1 MGDAVGR
8 DRRLGQV
15 CVTLFAGSSLFPAV
29 AGVLNLADPPLIL
42 GVADIVVAAMLV
54 TAAIL
59 VDGRTRAFV
68 DDRHRAAAYG
78 VSRKATAGVLVLLAL
93 FLLGRPRIRW
103 DVLVTG
109 LAWRGWLLLYV
120 LPGLLALRRKRVSG
134 PHT

>member
-54 TAAIL
+54 TTSIL
-59 VDGRTRAFV
+59 VDGRTRA
-68 DDRHRAAAYG
+68 
-78 VSRKATAGVLVLLAL
+78 L
-93 FLLGRPRIRW
+93 FFLGRPRIRW
-103 DVLVTG
+103 DVLVAG

-120 LPGLLALRRKRVSG
+120 LPGLLALRRQRVSG

>member
-1 MGDAVGR
+1 M
-8 DRRLGQV
+8 
-15 CVTLFAGSSLFPAV
+15 TLFAGSSLFPAV

-68 DDRHRAAAYG
+68 DNRHRAAAYG
-78 VSRKATAGVLVLLAL
+78 VSRKAAAGVLVLLAL